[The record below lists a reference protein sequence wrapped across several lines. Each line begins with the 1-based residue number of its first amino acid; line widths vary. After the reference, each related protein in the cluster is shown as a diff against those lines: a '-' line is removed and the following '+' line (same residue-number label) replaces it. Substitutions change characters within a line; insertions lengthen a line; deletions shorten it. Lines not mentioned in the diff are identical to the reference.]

1 MGCCKFYFI
10 LSLTFF
16 LITILYLPLERS
28 LFSYAPG
35 LFFFLLVVIHTRC
48 DGNKKPILWE
58 SFYNPMVSLKSG
70 RVLSHLI
77 EILCEKLFKVPLHP
91 RPISPQI
98 PRFAFGAGRDG
109 GRLVLRP
116 LAVPK
121 GLIPFP
127 CSSLSDRF
135 ITQTCPALF

>member
-1 MGCCKFYFI
+1 MRRDREKFVFRPNRWVAVNFI
-10 LSLTFF
+10 SFLVSLFFFNNNSLFAIGKMFIFICSLTF
-16 LITILYLPLERS
+16 
-28 LFSYAPG
+28 
-35 LFFFLLVVIHTRC
+35 FFFLLVVIHTRC

-98 PRFAFGAGRDG
+98 PKFAFGAGRDRG
-109 GRLVLRP
+109 EGW
-116 LAVPK
+116 
-121 GLIPFP
+121 F
-127 CSSLSDRF
+127 
-135 ITQTCPALF
+135 